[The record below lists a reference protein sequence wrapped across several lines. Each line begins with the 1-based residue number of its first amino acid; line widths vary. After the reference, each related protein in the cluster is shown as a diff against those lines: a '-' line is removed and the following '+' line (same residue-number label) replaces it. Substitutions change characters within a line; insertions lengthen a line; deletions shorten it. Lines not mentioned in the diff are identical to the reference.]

1 MLDYEVIYSKRRT
14 ISLGFKDDGTLLLRA
29 PTGTKK
35 ERIEK
40 IIKKHSDWIDKHRD
54 RVIERAKAYELS
66 EAEIKALK
74 KSAKEIL
81 IPKTAH
87 YAALL
92 NISYGGITITSAK
105 TRFGSCSSLGNIS
118 YSYRLMLYPQE
129 VQDYVI
135 VHELCH
141 RFHMDHSPAF
151 YKKLESILPDYK
163 IRRKMLKQAPKK

>member
-35 ERIEK
+35 ERLEK

-74 KSAKEIL
+74 KVCKNA
-81 IPKTAH
+81 
-87 YAALL
+87 
-92 NISYGGITITSAK
+92 
-105 TRFGSCSSLGNIS
+105 
-118 YSYRLMLYPQE
+118 
-129 VQDYVI
+129 
-135 VHELCH
+135 
-141 RFHMDHSPAF
+141 
-151 YKKLESILPDYK
+151 
-163 IRRKMLKQAPKK
+163 